1 MTTADSHV
9 LERDRAREAYDRQ
22 AWGAAAA
29 GLLAADQGGCLE
41 AADLERLAVAAY
53 LVGRDAQR
61 DAALERAHLGYL
73 ADEDVGSAVRCAF
86 WLGMGLLQRGDQAR
100 AGGWFARGGRLVEG
114 RTELPERGYLLLPV
128 GLERLEAQPAEA
140 RRIFDEVA
148 AMAAGAADPDLVAL
162 GRLGLGQ
169 AHLRLAETEHGMA
182 LLDEVMASVDAGEVS
197 PVPAGVVYCAVI
209 EACHEVFDL
218 RRAQEWTA
226 ALSGWC
232 AAQPDLV
239 PYRGQCLVHRSE
251 LMQLHGEWDDALAEA
266 RRACERF
273 LDPPDQP
280 AMGSAH
286 YRTAEVH
293 RLRGTPSAAETHYAL
308 ASRCGHP
315 AQPGLAL
322 LRLAQGRLEAATAS
336 IRRSLEE
343 EHPPGVRATL
353 LAAAVEITL
362 AAGEVAAARAAA
374 DELAGLVERLPAA
387 MLEAVAA
394 QTTGAVLLAEGSPR
408 EAIRSLRRAWSAWH
422 ELGAPHET
430 ARARVL
436 LGVACRELGDD
447 DGAALEL
454 EAAHAT
460 FARLGARPELAR
472 LRQLGVGTP
481 SPTSGLTPRELEVLR
496 LVAGGRSNRAV
507 AEELHIS
514 EHTVAR
520 HVQNIFPKLG
530 VGSRTEA
537 AAFAYRHGLL

>member
-1 MTTADSHV
+1 MATADSHL

-61 DAALERAHLGYL
+61 DAALERAHLAYL
-73 ADEDVGSAVRCAF
+73 AGEDVASAVRCAF
-86 WLGMGLLQRGDQAR
+86 WLGMGLLQRGEQAR

-114 RTELPERGYLLLPV
+114 RTDLPERGYLLLPV
-128 GLERLEAQPAEA
+128 GLQRLELEPTEA
-140 RRIFDEVA
+140 RRIFAEVV
-148 AMAAGAADPDLVAL
+148 AMAAGSPDPDLVAL

-169 AHLRLAETEHGMA
+169 AHLRLAETERGMA

-209 EACHEVFDL
+209 EACHEAFDL

-280 AMGSAH
+280 ATGSAH

-293 RLRGTPSAAETHYAL
+293 RLRGTLSAAETHYAL
-308 ASRCGHP
+308 ARRCGHP

-322 LRLAQGRLEAATAS
+322 LRLAQGKLGAATAS
-336 IRRSLEE
+336 IRRSLDED
-343 EHPPGVRATL
+343 HPPGVRVTL
-353 LAAAVEITL
+353 LAAAVEIAL
-362 AAGEVAAARAAA
+362 ATGEVAAARAAA
-374 DELAGLVERLPAA
+374 AELARLVERLPAP
-387 MLEAVAA
+387 MLEALDA

-408 EAIRSLRRAWSAWH
+408 EAIRMLRRAWSAWH

-430 ARARVL
+430 ARTGVL

-460 FARLGARPELAR
+460 FVRLGARPELER
-472 LRQLGVGTP
+472 MRQLGVGTAP
-481 SPTSGLTPRELEVLR
+481 PTSGLTPRELEVLR
-496 LVAGGRSNRAV
+496 LVAAGRSNRAV

-537 AAFAYRHGLL
+537 AAFAHRHGLL